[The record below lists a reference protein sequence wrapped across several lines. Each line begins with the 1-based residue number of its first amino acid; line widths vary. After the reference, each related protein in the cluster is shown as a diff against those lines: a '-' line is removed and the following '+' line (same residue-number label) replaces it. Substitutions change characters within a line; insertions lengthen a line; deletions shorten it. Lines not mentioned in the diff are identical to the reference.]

1 MCVWGG
7 GGGVRRGS
15 GGVQSTIP
23 SHRSHTCSSGD
34 QVHQTLDHR
43 CEWRCEWRPSDELL
57 LVDSWVN
64 KLIKNK
70 INCLKWMVHGSWLVV
85 VVYLFFFL
93 NFKASQ
99 RYDAKRSDSDENTLW
114 AKFLVI
120 SPHFLFFCITNVI
133 TILWFFFFYFFFFFS
148 MWVRLRLWLKVLT
161 FSLAIIWFNSK
172 RQHERRSTAP
182 WATINSQR
190 RPTLPRTLLFLLTL
204 IEV

>member
-1 MCVWGG
+1 MAVWMAAQWWTAARWQLGLFP
-7 GGGVRRGS
+7 VTS
-15 GGVQSTIP
+15 PHPHPPPPVYDP
-23 SHRSHTCSSGD
+23 A
-34 QVHQTLDHR
+34 
-43 CEWRCEWRPSDELL
+43 
-57 LVDSWVN
+57 N
-64 KLIKNK
+64 KLSE
-70 INCLKWMVHGSWLVV
+70 MGGSWILTCCCC
-85 VVYLFFFL
+85 LSFLFFL

-120 SPHFLFFCITNVI
+120 SPHFLFLCITNVI
-133 TILWFFFFYFFFFFS
+133 TILCIFFFYFFFFFS